1 MKPHITKIQA
11 IQAIMDFPIL
21 THHGCSQLSYMLCME
36 ERITSSCTS
45 QTWSSVASSVPIML
59 WKTSLLRP
67 GSGAE
72 YCNQLVCLSVCL
84 TVCKHISGTAGLIVT
99 KFFVQTPCG
108 CRSVPLWRRC
118 DMLCTSG
125 FTDDVTFGH
134 MAMCG
139 WLNLNIPH
147 YR

>member
-72 YCNQLVCLSVCL
+72 YCNQLVCLSDCL
-84 TVCKHISGTAGLIVT
+84 QAYLWNCWTDHYKIFCAD
-99 KFFVQTPCG
+99 
-108 CRSVPLWRRC
+108 PLW
-118 DMLCTSG
+118 TSLG
-125 FTDDVTFGH
+125 PPLAALWYVMYFRFYGRVKFGH

-139 WLNLNIPH
+139 WLNLNISH
-147 YR
+147 YH